1 MRLVKINPSVV
12 LAIHLQEPLI
22 ASVME
27 LVDVP
32 DSKSGAA
39 RRVGSSPT
47 RGTTN
52 GFFNGSDQH
61 HIDILG
67 ETNLLYDQTNVM
79 EKILSIKDIQG
90 NYRELVDKFNPTVV
104 MNKFNKVF
112 LRK

>member
-1 MRLVKINPSVV
+1 LVKINPSVV

-47 RGTTN
+47 RGTTD
-52 GFFNGSDQH
+52 GSFDANCFPKRLTKYKAPKP
-61 HIDILG
+61 ILASVAI
-67 ETNLLYDQTNVM
+67 Y
-79 EKILSIKDIQG
+79 
-90 NYRELVDKFNPTVV
+90 
-104 MNKFNKVF
+104 
-112 LRK
+112 